1 MTKYVPMQAITKYF
15 PELSDEQRRQFE
27 GLLTL
32 YPEWNEKINVI
43 SRRDIDNLEVNHILH
58 SLSIA
63 RYINFTAGTRVLDF
77 GAGGGFPS
85 VPLAV
90 MFPQVHFHLIDR
102 IGKKLRVAIDVASQ
116 VGLTNVS
123 VQHGDVKEVKGKFDF
138 VVSRAVMPL
147 AETVALVRRLV
158 SKEFNNSLPNGLI
171 CLKGGDLK
179 DEIAPYRKSILVDDI
194 SNYFD
199 EEFFSTKKIIYLPL

>member
-1 MTKYVPMQAITKYF
+1 MKVITKYF
-15 PELSDEQRRQFE
+15 PQLSTKQQQQFA

-43 SRRDIDNLEVNHILH
+43 SRRDIDNLEINHVLH

-63 RYINFTAGTRVLDF
+63 MFINFTPGTCVLDF

-85 VPLAV
+85 IPLAV
-90 MFPQVHFHLIDR
+90 MFPEVHFHLVDR
-102 IGKKLRVAIDVASQ
+102 IAKKLRVAEDIAGR
-116 VGLTNVS
+116 VGLSNVT
-123 VQHGDVKEVKGKFDF
+123 VQHGDIKEVKGQYDF
-138 VVSRAVMPL
+138 IVSRAVMPL
-147 AETVALVRRLV
+147 SDTVALVRRLV

-171 CLKGGDLK
+171 CLKGGELS
-179 DEIAPYRKSILVDDI
+179 DEISPFRKSVLIDDI
-194 SNYFD
+194 SNYFE